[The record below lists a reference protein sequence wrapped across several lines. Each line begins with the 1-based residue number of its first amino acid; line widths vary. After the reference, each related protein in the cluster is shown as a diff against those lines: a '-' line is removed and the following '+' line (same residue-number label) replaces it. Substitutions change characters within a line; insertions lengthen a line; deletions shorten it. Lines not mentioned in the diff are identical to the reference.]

1 MGKGGESEADANQKK
16 DLDEMIDVDF
26 GDEMYM
32 GLTPIKELI
41 DTGDDGLTDAEAERR
56 LGIYGRN
63 ELEENEEHPL
73 MKLLKGFFGPMP
85 IMIWCAIILE
95 AVTGDWSDFVVL
107 LILQILNAT
116 IGWYEDMKAGNAVAA
131 LKASLKPEANVKRG
145 GVYKVVPGG
154 TVVPGDRVTI
164 HAGAAIPAD
173 CMLCPCEPIDIDQA
187 ALTGESLPVTMNM
200 GDKPKMGSNC
210 TRGEAEGIVIATGS
224 QTFFGKTASMIGSV
238 HEEGHFQKV
247 LMAITRS
254 LLFISIVLVV
264 ISLCVLIFRDG
275 EGILDAMTFAVV
287 LLVASIPIAMPVVSV
302 ATMALGSRKLAEK
315 KAIVT
320 RLSSIEE
327 VAGMD
332 MLCSDK
338 TGTLTLNK
346 MVLQDEL
353 PIFTAGVTREDVL
366 QYAALAAKWLE
377 PPKDALD
384 TLVLNAADIS
394 ACNAYEQIDY
404 VPFDPRTKRTASTLR
419 DQAGSYFKASKGAPH
434 VVLALAHDMNQIKDQ
449 VEEVIARLAERGVRS
464 LAVARTRPVAN
475 VAELD
480 NAPVWEFMGILTFL
494 DPPRPDTAATIKK
507 ANQYGVGVKMITGDH
522 KAIAVDMCHQL
533 NMGDKIQGCEGL
545 PTYDPAAGALPKT
558 IGEEFGP
565 MIEAADGFAQVFPEH
580 KFLIVE
586 ALQQRG
592 WMVGMTGDG
601 VNDAPALKKAGVGI
615 AVSGATDAAR
625 AASDI
630 VLTDE
635 GLGVLVDAIII
646 ARRIFQRMKN
656 YVIYRVSCT
665 IQLLL
670 FFFITVLCIHPDS
683 YKGWDDD
690 VPPSF
695 KLPVIA
701 LVIITI
707 LNDGTIISIA
717 YDAVRPSAGPEK
729 WRLPQVFAIASVL
742 GGVATI
748 SSILLLVVMLD
759 SQAEGSAWGAMGLP
773 EIENYSQLMMAI
785 YLKISI
791 SDFLTVFAARTRS
804 NFLSRAPGTLLFF
817 AALVATV
824 ASTLIAVYW
833 PSDGS
838 EEGNEAMGAISGS
851 LAFVIWIYDIV
862 FFLLQDALKVG
873 FIQAINSY
881 TGINEDENKMDEDG
895 EPPESILYFAK
906 KMKGKIFGEGPV
918 GRRGDSKGHFAP
930 LDTEEDDEGRL
941 SDGGIDE
948 RAFIT
953 GDQGSLNANPGKGGQ
968 VARMV

>member
-1 MGKGGESEADANQKK
+1 MGKGAESEADKTQK

-26 GDEMYM
+26 GEEMYM
-32 GLTPIKELI
+32 GITPLKELI

-131 LKASLKPEANVKRG
+131 LKASLKPEANVKRSG
-145 GVYKVVPGG
+145 KYITVPGG
-154 TVVPGDRVTI
+154 TVVPGDRVVL

-173 CMLCPCEPIDIDQA
+173 CMLGPCEPIDVDQA
-187 ALTGESLPVTMNM
+187 ALTGESLPVTMHM

-210 TRGEAEGIVIATGS
+210 TRGEAEAICIATGG

-238 HEEGHFQKV
+238 HEQGHFQKV

-254 LLFISIVLVV
+254 LLLISIVLVV
-264 ISLCVLIFRDG
+264 ISLGVLLFRDG
-275 EGILDAMTFAVV
+275 EGLLEALTFAVV

-366 QYAALAAKWLE
+366 LHAALAAKWLE

-384 TLVLNAADIS
+384 TLVLNAADIN
-394 ACNAYEQIDY
+394 ACNAFEQTDY
-404 VPFDPRTKRTASTLR
+404 VPFDPRTKRTESTLR
-419 DQAGSYFKASKGAPH
+419 NAQGAFFKASKGAPH
-434 VVLALAHDMNQIKDQ
+434 VVLAMAHDKNQIKDA
-449 VEEVIARLAERGVRS
+449 VEEVISRLAERGVRS

-475 VAELD
+475 AAELD

-494 DPPRPDTAATIKK
+494 DPPRPDTAATIAK

-533 NMGDKIQGCEGL
+533 NMGDRIEGCEGL

-558 IGEEFGP
+558 IGAEFGP

-670 FFFITVLCIHPDS
+670 FFFITVLCIHPDAYS
-683 YKGWDDD
+683 GWDDD
-690 VPPSF
+690 EELPPSF

-717 YDAVRPSAGPEK
+717 YDAVRPSRGPEK

-748 SSILLLVVMLD
+748 SSILLLVLMLD
-759 SQAEGSAWGAMGLP
+759 SQSEGSAWSAMGLP
-773 EIENYSQLMMAI
+773 EIENYSQLMMAV

-838 EEGNEAMGAISGS
+838 EKDNEAMGAISGA

-873 FIQAINSY
+873 FIQAINAY
-881 TGINEDENKMDEDG
+881 TGVNEDENKMDEDG
-895 EPPESILYFAK
+895 EPPESIFSFIERL
-906 KMKGKIFGEGPV
+906 KGKMFGTV

-930 LDTEEDDEGRL
+930 LDTEDDEGRL
-941 SDGGIDE
+941 SDGGIDD
-948 RAFIT
+948 RAFIQD
-953 GDQGSLNANPGKGGQ
+953 GRGSLNANPSK